1 MSATTKL
8 HKWMMTA
15 AVIGVISTVF
25 VGLPE
30 NAHGAEIAVLA
41 NNNFSTTDTRL
52 TLRQFFPNLRVDS
65 TAVGDLVIFMPIP
78 ATLGRKIL
86 AVYVCYRTENARTFI
101 TSTDLSSFIVP
112 GAPGLLFSDAT
123 DQASTTGTCYGALA
137 PSGGVTVNGLV
148 MLQLTLHFGAP
159 GDGIFIGAIGVNFE

>member
-15 AVIGVISTVF
+15 TVIGVISTVF
-25 VGLPE
+25 IGLPGS
-30 NAHGAEIAVLA
+30 AQGAEIAVLG

-52 TLRQFFPNLRVDS
+52 TLRQLFPNLRVDS
-65 TAVGDLVIFMPIP
+65 TAVGDLLIFMPIP

-86 AVYVCYRTENARTFI
+86 GVYVCYRTENARTFI
-101 TSTDLSSFIVP
+101 TSTDLSSVLVGTP
-112 GAPGLLFSDAT
+112 VGLYSDST
-123 DQASTTGTCYGALA
+123 DQASTTGTCYGALP
-137 PSGGVTVNGLV
+137 PSGGVTVNGMV